1 MLRAVIVQGGTMDI
15 LTSVP
20 VRVKGPESIAD
31 VLESVRER
39 VSRRA
44 YDNFVQRGGAH
55 GHDLNDWLDAERE
68 LLIKPT
74 PIVSAEGEDVFVEM
88 SLPEIDLPNLTVH
101 VAPSQLV
108 ISSDLIEECL
118 QVFQVI
124 DLPMEVSLDGVDAEQ
139 LRSTLRVTAAIA
151 QSAAV

>member
-1 MLRAVIVQGGTMDI
+1 MDI

-20 VRVKGPESIAD
+20 VRVKGPESIAS
-31 VLESVRER
+31 VLESVRDR
-39 VSRRA
+39 VTRRA
-44 YDNFVQRGGAH
+44 YDYFVERGGVD
-55 GHDLNDWLDAERE
+55 GHDLDDWFYAERE
-68 LLIKPT
+68 LLIKPL
-74 PIVSAEGEDVFVEM
+74 PMVSVQGEDVFVET

-124 DLPMEVSLDGVDAEQ
+124 DLPLEVSLDGVDAEL
-139 LRSTLRVTAAIA
+139 LRNTLRITAAIA
-151 QSAAV
+151 QSPAS

>member
-1 MLRAVIVQGGTMDI
+1 MDI

-44 YDNFVQRGGAH
+44 YDSFVLRGGAH

-101 VAPSQLV
+101 VAPSQL
-108 ISSDLIEECL
+108 IIASDLIEECL

-139 LRSTLRVTAAIA
+139 LRSTLRVTAAIV